1 VNAGFPESL
10 WISVFVIREV
20 LGPRNEVP
28 YRICQCSPHS
38 LASTRAEDRFSQTC
52 THVHEEHEISHE
64 HEIPNADNSSRYLVK
79 FQPNIGIYGYNKRT
93 GFRLFTI
100 AMQHQLDLR
109 LACSAKEVFIQVLVL
124 VVCCFFLQ
132 TSFQRYYLDDVS
144 NKSGQQNIRNPT
156 SSPTRHSLGT
166 ASNRSTLFTLDTKRR
181 LAGRQTRHRS
191 FKGV

>member
-1 VNAGFPESL
+1 M
-10 WISVFVIREV
+10 REV
-20 LGPRNEVP
+20 RCRRNKVSC
-28 YRICQCSPHS
+28 RICPCSAHS
-38 LASTRAEDRFSQTC
+38 LASIASGRSVLSYDC
-52 THVHEEHEISHE
+52 TYVHEEHEIGHE

-109 LACSAKEVFIQVLVL
+109 LACVAKEVFIQVLVL
-124 VVCCFFLQ
+124 VVCCFFLR
-132 TSFQRYYLDDVS
+132 TSFQRHLDDVKK
-144 NKSGQQNIRNPT
+144 KSGQQNIHNPT

-166 ASNRSTLFTLDTKRR
+166 ASNQSTLFTLDTKRR

-191 FKGV
+191 FKGA